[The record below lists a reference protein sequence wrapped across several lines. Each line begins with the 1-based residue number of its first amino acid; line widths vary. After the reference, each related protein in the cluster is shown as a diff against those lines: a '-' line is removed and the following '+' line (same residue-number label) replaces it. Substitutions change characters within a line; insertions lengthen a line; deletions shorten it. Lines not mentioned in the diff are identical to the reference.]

1 MHFWIAYAIAV
12 GAWWALYFFVSDIM
26 TDLGIGWINA
36 MNPQSDTQYSLASKL
51 TIAKHVVFAVLM
63 IAALVFLARH
73 YPSYRNWAYG
83 LGLLWNVCNG
93 LVVGVAGLVVIVAL
107 WSAGV

>member
-1 MHFWIAYAIAV
+1 MHFWIAYAIAFV
-12 GAWWALYFFVSDIM
+12 GWWWLYFFISDRM
-26 TDLGIGWINA
+26 TDAGVGWINA
-36 MNPQSDTQYSLASKL
+36 MNPHSDAQSLASKL
-51 TIAKHVVFAVLM
+51 TIAKHTIFAVLM

-83 LGLLWNVCNG
+83 LGLTWNVFNG

-107 WSAGV
+107 WFTGV